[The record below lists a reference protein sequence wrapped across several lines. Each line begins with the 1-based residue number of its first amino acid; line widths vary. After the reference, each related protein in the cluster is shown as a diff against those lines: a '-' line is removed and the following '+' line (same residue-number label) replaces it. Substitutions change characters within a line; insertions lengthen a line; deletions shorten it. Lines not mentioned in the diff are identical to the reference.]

1 MDNSKRLKLYWI
13 LPGGYSDTR
22 KSLSIPAYHRDYVN
36 AVLAK
41 MKAKYR
47 RNLDRAHVRAAELLA
62 EKDAYIA
69 QLQKYCDYLVSTHA
83 AREQRLKEWID
94 KVDDEI
100 GWNHENDEIGQAV
113 EAALTTVVK
122 QFCTVWSQGITSCP
136 VCGSGGSCKHRKQE
150 KQP

>member
-1 MDNSKRLKLYWI
+1 MNDSKQLKLYWI

-22 KSLSIPAYHRDYVN
+22 ESLSIPAYHRDDVD
-36 AVLAK
+36 AVLDE
-41 MKAKYR
+41 Y
-47 RNLDRAHVRAAELLA
+47 
-62 EKDAYIA
+62 
-69 QLQKYCDYLVSTHA
+69 A

-136 VCGSGGSCKHRKQE
+136 VCGSGGSCKHRKQRKQRASKHAQE
-150 KQP
+150 KP

>member
-1 MDNSKRLKLYWI
+1 MNDSKRLKLYWI

-22 KSLSIPAYHRDYVN
+22 ESLSIPAYHRDNVN
-36 AVLAK
+36 AVIAK

-47 RNLDRAHVRAAELLA
+47 RNLDRAHMRAAELLA
-62 EKDAYIA
+62 EIGGLKGALAEY
-69 QLQKYCDYLVSTHA
+69 A
-83 AREQRLKEWID
+83 AREKRLKEWID
-94 KVDDEI
+94 KVDDET

-122 QFCTVWSQGITSCP
+122 QFCTVWSEGIDSCP
-136 VCGSGGSCKHRKQE
+136 ACGSYGSCKHREQE